1 MRTVSFID
9 GSEVGDERSIA
20 MGWRCVVFP
29 EGRIYGNELRGWATT
44 SNSFDSLF
52 GNEAVGRV
60 TNPARKPELSRRL
73 VGLYDIVVREANGT
87 NNEWTGKAVKHKT
100 PQSCF

>member
-1 MRTVSFID
+1 MSFID

-60 TNPARKPELSRRL
+60 KNPARKPELDGLWACMILWFARQMAPITNGPGRL
-73 VGLYDIVVREANGT
+73 
-87 NNEWTGKAVKHKT
+87 
-100 PQSCF
+100 